1 MAKRV
6 AVIRG
11 DGTGPELVEATM
23 SVFRAVGATDV
34 IEFIP
39 CEAGAEYFHSARSET
54 YIPQETWDVLQSSD
68 ACLKGPTTTEPGPN
82 TPRSVAVSIRQKFDL
97 YANVRPV
104 KTYRGFEGPLGPVDM
119 FFVREGTEGL
129 YSGIE
134 FKLGDDAAA
143 AVRKVTRKSSEKVI
157 RFAFREAANRDWKKV
172 IAINKANILKVTD
185 GLWLEVF
192 RNVGS
197 EYPSIERDEYFIDN
211 FAQQLVKNPQIF
223 NQNVIVGTNLFMD
236 VLTEEASGLIGSIGM
251 VYSANI
257 GDSYAMFEPA
267 HGSSPK
273 YKGLD
278 RVNPVATVLSGA
290 WMLKYLGEEKKG
302 GSIFSAVDE
311 VVSEGKVL
319 TYDLKGTAG
328 TREMASAIAKK
339 AADVLSSS

>member
-1 MAKRV
+1 MAKKV
-6 AVIRG
+6 AVIKG
-11 DGTGPELVEATM
+11 DGTGPELVDATM
-23 SVFRAVGATDV
+23 TVFRAIGATDD

-39 CEAGAEYFHSARSET
+39 CEAGAEYFHASHSDT
-54 YIPQETWDVLQSSD
+54 YIPSETWDVLQKSD

-104 KTYRGFEGPLGPVDM
+104 KTFKGLAGPLGAVDM
-119 FFVREGTEGL
+119 LFVREGTEGL

-134 FKLGDDAAA
+134 FKLGDDAAL

-157 RFAFREAANRDWKKV
+157 RFAFKEAESRRWQKV
-172 IAINKANILKVTD
+172 IAINKANILKITD

-192 RNVGS
+192 RNVGK
-197 EYPSIERDEYFIDN
+197 EFPAIAQGEYFIDN

-223 NQNVIVGTNLFMD
+223 DQNVIVGTNLFMD

-251 VYSANI
+251 VYSANM
-257 GDSYAMFEPA
+257 GDNYAMFEPA

-273 YKGLD
+273 YKGLNK
-278 RVNPVATVLSGA
+278 VNPVATVLSGA

-302 GSIFSAVDE
+302 DAVFAAVDS
-311 VVSEGKVL
+311 VVFEGRVL

-328 TREMASAIAKK
+328 TREMAEAISRRASE
-339 AADVLSSS
+339 ALAS

>member
-1 MAKRV
+1 MAKKV
-6 AVIRG
+6 AVIKG
-11 DGTGPELVEATM
+11 DGTGPELVDATM
-23 SVFRAVGATDV
+23 AVFKAVGATERL
-34 IEFIP
+34 EFIP
-39 CEAGAEYFHSARSET
+39 CEGGAEYFHSAHSDS
-54 YIPQETWDVLQSSD
+54 YIPEETWAALESSD

-104 KTYRGFEGPLGPVDM
+104 KSFKGWEGPLGAIDM
-119 FFVREGTEGL
+119 YFVREGTEGL

-143 AVRKVTRKSSEKVI
+143 AVRKVTRRSSEKVI
-157 RFAFREAANRDWKKV
+157 RFAFAEAAKRGWMRV

-192 RNVGS
+192 RQVGKDF
-197 EYPSIERDEYFIDN
+197 PSIGRDEYFVDN

-236 VLTEEASGLIGSIGM
+236 ILTEEASGLIGSIGM
-251 VYSANI
+251 VYSANM
-257 GDSYAMFEPA
+257 GERYAMFEPA

-273 YKGLD
+273 YKGMD
-278 RVNPVATVLSGA
+278 KVNPVATVLSGA
-290 WMLKYLGEEKKG
+290 WLLSYLGEKKMG
-302 GSIFSAVDE
+302 DAIFAAVDS

-319 TYDLKGTAG
+319 TYDLRGSAG
-328 TREMASAIAKK
+328 TKQMAGAIAAKASAILA
-339 AADVLSSS
+339 S

>member
-1 MAKRV
+1 
-6 AVIRG
+6 
-11 DGTGPELVEATM
+11 
-23 SVFRAVGATDV
+23 
-34 IEFIP
+34 
-39 CEAGAEYFHSARSET
+39 
-54 YIPQETWDVLQSSD
+54 
-68 ACLKGPTTTEPGPN
+68 
-82 TPRSVAVSIRQKFDL
+82 VSIRQKFDL

-104 KTYRGFEGPLGPVDM
+104 RTYNGMEGPLGAVDM

-143 AVRKVTRKSSEKVI
+143 AVRKITRKSSEKVI
-157 RFAFREAANRDWKKV
+157 RFAFKEAASRGWRKV

-192 RNVGS
+192 RTVG
-197 EYPSIERDEYFIDN
+197 EDFPSIEREEYFIDN
-211 FAQQLVKNPQIF
+211 FAQQLVKNPQVF

-251 VYSANI
+251 VYSANM
-257 GDSYAMFEPA
+257 GDGYAMFEPA

-278 RVNPVATVLSGA
+278 KVNPVATVLSGA
-290 WMLKYLGEEKKG
+290 WMLKYLGEARKG
-302 GSIFSAVDE
+302 DAVFAAVDS
-311 VVSEGKVL
+311 VISEGRVL

-328 TREMASAIAKK
+328 TREMAAEIAGK
-339 AADVLSSS
+339 AAQILRSP